1 MIKKLLNIFKGKKDE
16 NKSIEFQLIEASE
29 NSFNLNLMNV
39 SEYFNAN
46 LSFTSNLEV
55 ISNFTSFINNHEEK
69 TGLSF
74 WNISPKEKNKIE
86 THIVFKVFS
95 ELDPGIIYS
104 PKVMEDKWGIYFD
117 GTYFIFVNSWTKEVC
132 VKARTKQT
140 KNQIILTEI
149 EGEFFEGSDGDI
161 TAKISAYLIIRYGM
175 NEIIPFPFIYEC
187 EDNIYGLC
195 GFLFKLVGN
204 KVEYITLDKIY
215 SPKTDNFLFI
225 DSLLAIAIVNN
236 DQTEVENHLK
246 NGLDPNSISKLDR
259 LNMIEISLR
268 FFKDT
273 TILKKLIIAGARVNY
288 RNSEGRTPLMMA
300 AVFNIVDAVKVL
312 IEFGADVNEIDQ
324 KGYSPLHMAVNVG
337 NNKIVEILILNGAD
351 KELIAENKKP
361 IDMIFQNTP
370 NKNEIVRLFK

>member
-16 NKSIEFQLIEASE
+16 NKSIEFQFIEFSE
-29 NSFNLNLMNV
+29 NSFNVNLINV
-39 SEYFNAN
+39 SEYFNGN
-46 LSFTSNLEV
+46 LTFTSSPEV
-55 ISNFTSFINNHEEK
+55 ISNFSSFINNHKDK

-74 WNISPKEKNKIE
+74 WNISPKGKNKME

-95 ELDPGIIYS
+95 KLDPGIIYS

-161 TAKISAYLIIRYGM
+161 TAKISAYLIIRFGM

-195 GFLFKLVGN
+195 NFLFKLVGN
-204 KVEYITLDKIY
+204 KVEHITVNKIY

-225 DSLLAIAIVNN
+225 DSLLALAIVNN

-246 NGLDPNSISKLDR
+246 NGLDPNSISNLGH

-268 FFKDT
+268 FFQDT

-324 KGYSPLHMAVNVG
+324 KGYSSLHMAVNVG
-337 NNKIVEILILNGAD
+337 NYKIVEILILNGAD

-361 IDMIFQNTP
+361 IDMIFQSTP
-370 NKNEIVRLFK
+370 NKNEIVGLFN

>member
-16 NKSIEFQLIEASE
+16 NKSFDFQFIEASE
-29 NSFNLNLMNV
+29 NSFNVNLINV
-39 SEYFNAN
+39 SEYFNEN
-46 LSFTSNLEV
+46 LSFTSNPEV
-55 ISNFTSFINNHEEK
+55 ISNFTSFINNHEDK

-74 WNISPKEKNKIE
+74 WNISTKGKNKIE
-86 THIVFKVFS
+86 THIVFNIFS

-149 EGEFFEGSDGDI
+149 EGEFFEGCDDVI

-175 NEIIPFPFIYEC
+175 NEIIPFPCIYEC

-195 GFLFKLVGN
+195 NFVFKLIGN
-204 KVEYITLDKIY
+204 KVNYITLDKKY
-215 SPKTDNFLFI
+215 FPKTDNFLFI

-236 DQTEVENHLK
+236 DQNEVENHLK
-246 NGLDPNSISKLDR
+246 NGLNPNSISNFGHLS
-259 LNMIEISLR
+259 LIEISLQ
-268 FFKDT
+268 FFQDA
-273 TILKKLIIAGARVNY
+273 TILRTLIISGARVNY
-288 RNSEGRTPLMMA
+288 RNNEGRTPLMMA
-300 AVFNIVDAVKVL
+300 AVFNLLDAVKIL
-312 IEFGADVNEIDQ
+312 IEFGADVNELDH

-337 NNKIVEILILNGAD
+337 NYKIVEILILNGAD

-361 IDMIFQNTP
+361 IDMIFQSTP

>member
-1 MIKKLLNIFKGKKDE
+1 MIKKLLNIFNGKKDE
-16 NKSIEFQLIEASE
+16 NKSIEFQFIESSE
-29 NSFNLNLMNV
+29 NSFNVNLINV
-39 SEYFNAN
+39 SEYFNGN
-46 LSFTSNLEV
+46 LSFTSSPEV
-55 ISNFTSFINNHEEK
+55 ISNFTSFINNHRDK

-74 WNISPKEKNKIE
+74 WNISPKGKNKME
-86 THIVFKVFS
+86 THIVFNVFS

-140 KNQIILTEI
+140 KNQVILTEI

-161 TAKISAYLIIRYGM
+161 TAKISAYLIIRFGM
-175 NEIIPFPFIYEC
+175 NEIIPFPFIYEY
-187 EDNIYGLC
+187 EDNIHGLC
-195 GFLFKLVGN
+195 NFLFKLVGN
-204 KVEYITLDKIY
+204 KVEYITVDKIY
-215 SPKTDNFLFI
+215 SPRTDNFLFI
-225 DSLLAIAIVNN
+225 DSLLALAIVNN

-246 NGLDPNSISKLDR
+246 NGLDPNSISNLGH

-300 AVFNIVDAVKVL
+300 AVFNIVDAVIVL

-337 NNKIVEILILNGAD
+337 NYKIVEILILNGAD
-351 KELIAENKKP
+351 KELVAENKKP
-361 IDMIFQNTP
+361 IDMIFQSTP
-370 NKNEIVRLFK
+370 NKNEIVRLFN